1 MKGNKTTGII
11 MIFLSLV
18 IASIAGK
25 EFLKTRE
32 LEPIVKGDGV
42 TSMQKLSD
50 YLPALKGTRGD
61 SDIYILQGKEPG
73 GSVLVL
79 GGTHPNEPAAFLT
92 TVLLVENLKVDKG
105 TVYIIPRANG
115 SAMSHND
122 PQEASPQRFTIKTPY
137 GERWFR
143 FGSRAT
149 NPLDQWPDPDVYIH
163 AASGQKLSGNETRN
177 LNRAYPGRA
186 DGTYTEKVA
195 YAITE
200 LIKKNDINMEID
212 LHEASPEYP
221 VINAI
226 VAHERAMPISS
237 QVVMNMEFEDI
248 QIGLEPS
255 PPSLHGLTHRELG
268 DYTNTYAVLME
279 TANASQGRLRGKT
292 DENLV
297 LTGKDPTYVKAQKIG
312 RLFVPYD
319 ENGHPIEERV
329 GRHLTGVVQHINV
342 MGENEPDKEIII
354 EGLPSYEDLQKNGVG
369 AYLKEVKEDK

>member
-1 MKGNKTTGII
+1 
-11 MIFLSLV
+11 
-18 IASIAGK
+18 
-25 EFLKTRE
+25 
-32 LEPIVKGDGV
+32 
-42 TSMQKLSD
+42 
-50 YLPALKGTRGD
+50 
-61 SDIYILQGKEPG
+61 
-73 GSVLVL
+73 
-79 GGTHPNEPAAFLT
+79 
-92 TVLLVENLKVDKG
+92 
-105 TVYIIPRANG
+105 
-115 SAMSHND
+115 MSHND
-122 PQEASPQRFTIKTPY
+122 PQEAFPQRFTIKTPY

-255 PPSLHGLTHRELG
+255 PPSLHGLSHRELG

-297 LTGKDPTYVKAQKIG
+297 LTGKDPIYVKAQKIG

-319 ENGHPIEERV
+319 ENGHPIEERGMMSIAMNIKYPDFFAASYLV
-329 GRHLTGVVQHINV
+329 ACQWNPTLLTRNMKNVKWWITVSQDDAKAYPGEIAITEKLASFGAKIARADHWNAQWSPAEFQAAFEQIAVQNANV
-342 MGENEPDKEIII
+342 NFIAFAKGTVFKTAAESNA
-354 EGLPSYEDLQKNGVG
+354 GG
-369 AYLKEVKEDK
+369 ASGHTSTWKYAYNIVPILDWIFQQSKVAP

>member
-1 MKGNKTTGII
+1 MKGNKITGII

-18 IASIAGK
+18 IAFVAGK

-50 YLPALKGTRGD
+50 YLPDLKGTRGD

-73 GSVLVL
+73 GSVLIL

-329 GRHLTGVVQHINV
+329 GRHLTGVIQHIIV

-369 AYLKEVKEDK
+369 VYLKEVKEDK

>member
-1 MKGNKTTGII
+1 MKGNKITGIV

-18 IASIAGK
+18 IAFVAGK

-50 YLPALKGTRGD
+50 YLPDLKGTRGD

-73 GSVLVL
+73 GSVLIL

-237 QVVMNMEFEDI
+237 QVVMNMELEDI

-255 PPSLHGLTHRELG
+255 PPSLHGLSHRELG

-329 GRHLTGVVQHINV
+329 GRHLTGVIQHIIV